1 MEQSLSLNSYLFLAC
16 SGNSPTQQD
25 RLFIPTTYRLLWK
38 YCVWLVCRLCLT
50 GGQIVS
56 DRCADCVWLVC
67 RLCLTGGQIVSDR
80 CADCVWLVCTL
91 SNCCADCVWPVCR
104 LSDWCAHC
112 LTVVQIVSDR
122 CADCVWLVCTL
133 SNCCA
138 DCVWPVCRLCL
149 TGVQIVED
157 YLTSQN
163 TPHFL
168 CKLNKI

>member
-1 MEQSLSLNSYLFLAC
+1 MDQSLSLNSYLFLAC
-16 SGNSPTQQD
+16 TGNSPTQQD

-80 CADCVWLVCTL
+80 CADCVWLVC
-91 SNCCADCVWPVCR
+91 R
-104 LSDWCAHC
+104 LC
-112 LTVVQIVSDR
+112 LTGGQIVSDR
-122 CADCVWLVCTL
+122 CADCAWLVCTL